1 MKRFNAE
8 KAIATFQRRCDKARA
23 RSHKLEVRYA
33 AMTGKLYL
41 DPRFWDHNP
50 KEFGAEPSGEYDFV
64 AWYGRENLFVKTA
77 ESGYGY
83 REYRT
88 ISAREF
94 ERLDRLEV
102 QLLDAWD
109 KENELAWQ
117 LREARKAAPSLF
129 EIDAA

>member
-8 KAIATFQRRCDKARA
+8 KAIATLQRRFDKARA

-33 AMTGKLYL
+33 AMTGMLYL
-41 DPRFWDHNP
+41 DPRFWDCNP
-50 KEFGAEPSGEYDFV
+50 KEFGSEPDSEYDFV
-64 AWYGRENLFVKTA
+64 AHYGRENLFVKTA
-77 ESGYGY
+77 DNGYGC

-102 QLLDAWD
+102 QLLGAWE
-109 KENELAWQ
+109 KECDIAWQ
-117 LREARKAAPSLF
+117 LREARNAAPSLF
-129 EIDAA
+129 GNNVA